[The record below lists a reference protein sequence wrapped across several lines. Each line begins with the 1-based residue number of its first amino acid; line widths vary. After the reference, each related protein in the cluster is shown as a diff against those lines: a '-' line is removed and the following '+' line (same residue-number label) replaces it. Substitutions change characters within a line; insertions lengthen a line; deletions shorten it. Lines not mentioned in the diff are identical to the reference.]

1 MAGTYHT
8 DMPSKTRSLFKK
20 LIIDGKEA
28 DRLRFMFQGF
38 AEGPSLSRLRGDLH
52 RRGRNTRSG
61 KPTQKRH
68 KDGSVYRIP
77 YCRCTRTLHFDNSV
91 CRVKH
96 INADI
101 VEGSVVQKLSDLI
114 QNEAFLTTS
123 VEELNAD
130 LKRKTEPLE
139 REAKQIKERLEQIE
153 GEVGRYVK
161 LLGQGK
167 LSIERLEAEIG
178 RLETDKRVP

>member
-1 MAGTYHT
+1 M
-8 DMPSKTRSLFKK
+8 
-20 LIIDGKEA
+20 
-28 DRLRFMFQGF
+28 
-38 AEGPSLSRLRGDLH
+38 
-52 RRGRNTRSG
+52 
-61 KPTQKRH
+61 
-68 KDGSVYRIP
+68 
-77 YCRCTRTLHFDNSV
+77 
-91 CRVKH
+91 
-96 INADI
+96 
-101 VEGSVVQKLSDLI
+101 VQKLSDLI